1 MENQSDIERDI
12 IEAATHC
19 FSSFSIKKTAIEDIC
34 KEAGISRPT
43 FYKFFK
49 NKNALVMR
57 MAGQETARLSSNVVK
72 FIDKY
77 DDIADTFTEAIWYVL
92 KGSEKSDVVGFL
104 LRPENLDFTF
114 EVSLGQW
121 KTLTGQHKHWQALY
135 REAERQ
141 GRLREGLDDADI
153 THWLSMVRVML
164 VISYRKMNFDTA
176 KTKRFIRQFVVAA
189 IIQP

>member
-1 MENQSDIERDI
+1 METQSNIENEI
-12 IEAATHC
+12 IEAATRC
-19 FSSFSIKKTAIEDIC
+19 FNNFSIKKTAIEDIC

-77 DDIADTFTEAIWYVL
+77 DDIADAFTEAIWYVL
-92 KGSEKSDVVGFL
+92 KGCEKSDVVGFL

-121 KTLTGQHKHWQALY
+121 QTLSGQHQHWQTLY

-141 GRLREGLDDADI
+141 GRLRAGLDDADI
-153 THWLSMVRVML
+153 THWLSMIRVML
-164 VISYRKMNFDTA
+164 FISYRKMNFDTA
-176 KTKRFIRQFVVAA
+176 KTKRFVRQFVVAA